1 MKRGIGHEIPGLVIE
16 QLLAT
21 EEEEVFIMKIAPEK
35 SITLHW
41 KATRIS
47 IFERDN

>member
-1 MKRGIGHEIPGLVIE
+1 MKRGIGHGIPGLVIE
-16 QLLAT
+16 QLLT
-21 EEEEVFIMKIAPEK
+21 TNEKEVFIMNIAPEK